1 MVEIFYLQMHFPLTT
16 LYGGR
21 QPDFLKTLKIM
32 IYYKYNKYLLVVVTK
47 QDTKNFTLYTGP
59 SLRNGKK

>member
-1 MVEIFYLQMHFPLTT
+1 MVEIFYLQMHFPLTN

-32 IYYKYNKYLLVVVTK
+32 IYYKYNKHLLVVVTK
-47 QDTKNFTLYTGP
+47 QDTKNFTPHTGP
-59 SLRNGKK
+59 SLRKWGK